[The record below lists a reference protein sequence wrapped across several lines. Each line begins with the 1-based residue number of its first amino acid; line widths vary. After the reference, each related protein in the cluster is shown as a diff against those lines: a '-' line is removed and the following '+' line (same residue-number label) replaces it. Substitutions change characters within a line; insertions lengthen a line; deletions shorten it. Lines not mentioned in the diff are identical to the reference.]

1 MLTAC
6 WSPKG
11 GCGTTVVCCALAVVL
26 ARAGD
31 DPPGALLV
39 DLSGDLPAALGM
51 VPGGGPGVADW
62 LAADPGVGVE
72 ALGAMEVD
80 AGNGLAVLPWV
91 TSSSSGSPPGT
102 GTGGGV
108 RGSQTEHAE
117 PTERAEDLV
126 AGLSAGSRPV
136 LVDCGRADT
145 GPALAVA
152 AAADRSFMVLRPCY
166 LAMRRALEA
175 PIRPSGIIVVRE
187 PDRAL
192 AVRDIEEVL
201 GVPVL
206 AGVAFD
212 PAVARAVDAGLL
224 ARRLPRGLE
233 RALRGAA

>member
-26 ARAGD
+26 ARSGED
-31 DPPGALLV
+31 SPGSLLV
-39 DLSGDLPAALGM
+39 DLSGDIPAALGLT
-51 VPGGGPGVADW
+51 GNKGPGVADW
-62 LAADPGVGVE
+62 LAAEPGVGVD

-80 AGNGLAVLPWV
+80 AGNGLSVLPWV
-91 TSSSSGSPPGT
+91 TAPARSPTPAGAGET
-102 GTGGGV
+102 RV
-108 RGSQTEHAE
+108 EQ
-117 PTERAEDLV
+117 TERAEDLV
-126 AGLSAGSRPV
+126 GGLSAGRRPV
-136 LVDCGRADT
+136 VVDCGRAT
-145 GPALAVA
+145 AGPGLTVA
-152 AAADRSFMVLRPCY
+152 AAADQSFMVLRPCY

-192 AVRDIEEVL
+192 SVRDIEEVL
-201 GVPVL
+201 GVPVR
-206 AGVAFD
+206 AEVAYD

-224 ARRLPRGLE
+224 ARRLPRGLQ